1 VEDVSGAVKCVGAWM
16 LINATALVGLFTYL
30 LCIVFRIA
38 EVAKVAQKVLPL
50 SDWITDVRTRATDER
65 WLA

>member
-1 VEDVSGAVKCVGAWM
+1 VDVDQRNCISRA
-16 LINATALVGLFTYL
+16 IYYL

-38 EVAKVAQKVLPL
+38 EVAKVAQKMLPL